1 MIGLALGKHGA
12 GELNYSSDI
21 DPILLFDRERLARRA
36 SDDPGEAAQRYA
48 RRVVA
53 LLALILMPPLALAAY
68 LLAVLVMPPRYEL
81 KRWLD

>member
-1 MIGLALGKHGA
+1 MSPWPKDLAHRKLTGVCAGLANGLGI
-12 GELNYSSDI
+12 S
-21 DPILLFDRERLARRA
+21 
-36 SDDPGEAAQRYA
+36 
-48 RRVVA
+48 RVTVRVLA

>member
-1 MIGLALGKHGA
+1 MSPWPKDLVHRKLTGVCAGIASGLGA
-12 GELNYSSDI
+12 
-21 DPILLFDRERLARRA
+21 PRA
-36 SDDPGEAAQRYA
+36 TVG
-48 RRVVA
+48 VVA